1 MKARWFWCTLV
12 VAFMVICCSPAPAD
26 DWTFS
31 VSVLP
36 TAGGGVSAEDVTPPA
51 SELGGVEVV
60 CFTSANCAPCKT
72 WLAREK
78 PIIEN
83 SGTTVRP
90 VNGADP
96 KYRQKWQVTD
106 SNGKRF
112 VVDPVTAY
120 PTVMVMRD
128 GVPIWR
134 RTGYAA
140 ADVVLQK
147 IPPSR

>member
-1 MKARWFWCTLV
+1 MKAKGIWCALV
-12 VAFMVICCSPAPAD
+12 VAFMVVCCNPVLAD
-26 DWTFS
+26 DWAFG

-36 TAGGGVSAEDVTPPA
+36 TAGAEFSTAASTPTG
-51 SELGGVEVV
+51 ELEVV
-60 CFTSANCAPCKT
+60 CFTSANCTPCKT
-72 WLAREK
+72 WLSREK

-83 SGTTVRP
+83 SGTTVRS

-120 PTVMVMRD
+120 PTVMIMRD

-140 ADVVLQK
+140 ASMVLQK
-147 IPPSR
+147 IPLSR